1 MIGYLEGEVL
11 FKEEQKLLVKAGNGI
26 GYEIFYNRTCG
37 KDVKIFTSQI
47 FKEKS
52 VELYGFENL
61 NEKLFFE
68 NLLKVNG
75 VGPKSAF
82 SLINTVGTE
91 ALKQAILLED
101 IKTIKTAP
109 GIGPKAAKQMILD
122 LKDKIDLNT
131 EFSGPSESESNSS
144 FFMEAISAF
153 KELGFQENEIR
164 PIIKEKLKTNTYS
177 QAEDLIKSVLVQ
189 LNN

>member
-1 MIGYLEGEVL
+1 MIGYIEGEVL
-11 FKEEQKLLVKAGNGI
+11 HKEEQMLLIKSSQGI
-26 GYEIFYNRTCG
+26 GYQVFYNRPCG
-37 KDVKIFTSQI
+37 KVAKIFTSQI

-52 VELYGFENL
+52 VELYGFQNL

-68 NLLKVNG
+68 LLLKVNG

-82 SLINTVGTE
+82 SLINTIGAE
-91 ALKQAILLED
+91 GLKQAIMLED

-122 LKDKIDLNT
+122 LKDKIDFKFENN
-131 EFSGPSESESNSS
+131 ESIQEDSGSS

-153 KELGFQENEIR
+153 KELGFQESEIR
-164 PIIKEKLKTNTYS
+164 PIIKEKLKSNQFN
-177 QAEDLIKSVLVQ
+177 QAEDLIKSVLVH